1 MRKRNPWY
9 SFRLI
14 VPALI
19 VLPPLGLIL
28 LWKSPRTPRTKL
40 AATLCFLVFV
50 TGAFVG
56 AIKSGAYARY
66 LESRHP
72 SEGVY
77 NVRMDSRQNY
87 VSREVL
93 PFERKI
99 FAAIVSQMRMERGQQ
114 APIEMNRDISDYSEL
129 QPGLRAYEA
138 VGDAYGLDYEDVE
151 KIYHKVSVILGRKL
165 KK

>member
-28 LWKSPRTPRTKL
+28 LWKSPRTPRAKL
-40 AATLCFLVFV
+40 VATLCFLVFV

-66 LESRHP
+66 VESRQP
-72 SEGVY
+72 REGVY
-77 NVRMDSRQNY
+77 DVRMDSRQNY
-87 VSREVL
+87 VSKEVL

-99 FAAIVSQMRMERGQQ
+99 FAAIVREMRLEQEPNTAFDLKQ
-114 APIEMNRDISDYSEL
+114 DIADYSEL
-129 QPGLRAYEA
+129 QPGLKAYEA
-138 VGDAYGLDYEDVE
+138 VGDEYGLDYEDVE
-151 KIYHKVSVILGRKL
+151 RIYHKVSVILGHRL